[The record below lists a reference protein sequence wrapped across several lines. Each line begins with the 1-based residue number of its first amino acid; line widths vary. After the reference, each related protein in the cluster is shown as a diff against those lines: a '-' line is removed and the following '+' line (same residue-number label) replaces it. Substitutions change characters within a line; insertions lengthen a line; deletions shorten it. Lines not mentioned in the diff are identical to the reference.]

1 MEIVRFGTRR
11 LPLSSF
17 QRPATVPV
25 DHGQPLRTS
34 ARCGRLFPF
43 FFFGRE
49 IVHRVCVCV
58 CVCWLTRCFLLRR
71 NCATAA
77 SIYRAMRPRSVGR
90 VTEALDFTG
99 QRFFFSPT
107 DKISSSAN
115 TAITRVFH
123 FVRAP
128 AAERKSHSRRQTH
141 VGAPLG

>member
-1 MEIVRFGTRR
+1 MR
-11 LPLSSF
+11 SF
-17 QRPATVPV
+17 VSLFFLWS
-25 DHGQPLRTS
+25 GNRTP
-34 ARCGRLFPF
+34 C
-43 FFFGRE
+43 
-49 IVHRVCVCV
+49 VCVCVCV

-141 VGAPLG
+141 VGAPLGWKRRKKNDEESPRHGWPASVLPSSDRFRHQA